1 MIEAIKKIRDL
12 ASDYLDI
19 ELRLANTNLSAEVR
33 EVLDIE
39 QERIIDKL
47 RKGFDEY

>member
-19 ELRLANTNLSAEVR
+19 EMRLANTNLSAEIR
-33 EVLDIE
+33 RVLDIE
-39 QERIIDKL
+39 QERIIDQIREWEL
-47 RKGFDEY
+47 YN